1 MAPSPRP
8 EPTKGF
14 VDRHVGPNDADVEAM
29 LAVVGHGS
37 LDSLVAAALPASIQE
52 LGPLDVPP
60 AAEHESRAPI
70 VRITPPRRNQ
80 RPPHTALPSSSPAD
94 EVVTAP

>member
-1 MAPSPRP
+1 MSRRW
-8 EPTKGF
+8 K
-14 VDRHVGPNDADVEAM
+14 
-29 LAVVGHGS
+29 LAVLGILTLGATTLAS
-37 LDSLVAAALPASIQE
+37 TLTTAYLMRPPAPTPALDPAAA
-52 LGPLDVPP
+52 LDVPP